1 MANMI
6 WFYLKTNP
14 QKLYFLRQER
24 ETIYEN
30 KYLFNNYFTRIR
42 RSIGKSI
49 SCDALWHPKTMKYPS
64 TNYKH
69 SQERLPMTLS
79 HSLKPKKDKK
89 NTKNGYS
96 RKRTLRRLHKKTRQG
111 AINSLPWNVTS
122 YICQSYC
129 WNSDKHRKRQIRTRL
144 QQGEGSDYLRL
155 VQVTGLEPAWNCFH
169 MDLMVRPCRWRSIFL
184 IVMRFVGSIIA

>member
-1 MANMI
+1 MINMI
-6 WFYLKTNP
+6 WLYLKTNP

-64 TNYKH
+64 TKYKH
-69 SQERLPMTLS
+69 SQERLSMTLS
-79 HSLKPKKDKK
+79 HSLNPKKDKK

-96 RKRTLRRLHKKTRQG
+96 RRKITRIRKSHRKTRQG
-111 AINSLPWNVTS
+111 VISSLPYLDRNKLFNGWNK
-122 YICQSYC
+122 
-129 WNSDKHRKRQIRTRL
+129 NL
-144 QQGEGSDYLRL
+144 
-155 VQVTGLEPAWNCFH
+155 
-169 MDLMVRPCRWRSIFL
+169 SIHDNFL
-184 IVMRFVGSIIA
+184 IL